1 MKYQIEISKYTIK
14 IIMNQ
19 INNHVVPTL
28 TYSPFVP
35 HAVDI
40 ENRIADQIHEIQ
52 ESNEERKISD
62 GKRID
67 KIEKDLKE
75 LQEEFTRTVQ
85 IRCCDGIIGIVLVI
99 VIYVKVFVGFH

>member
-1 MKYQIEISKYTIK
+1 
-14 IIMNQ
+14 MNQ
-19 INNHVVPTL
+19 INNPVVHTL
-28 TYSPFVP
+28 TCSPFVP

-40 ENRIADQIHEIQ
+40 ENRIADQIHEIR

-75 LQEEFTRTVQ
+75 LQEEFTRTLQ
-85 IRCCDGIIGIVLVI
+85 IRCCDGIIGTVLLI

>member
-1 MKYQIEISKYTIK
+1 
-14 IIMNQ
+14 MNQ
-19 INNHVVPTL
+19 INNPVAHTL
-28 TYSPFVP
+28 TYYSPFVP

-40 ENRIADQIHEIQ
+40 ENRIADQIHEIR

-75 LQEEFTRTVQ
+75 LQEKFTRTVQ
-85 IRCCDGIIGIVLVI
+85 IRCCDGIIGTVLLI